1 MKKVLLV
8 LLLLCLCSCYT
19 VQASVGAEKGV
30 INVNTT
36 ANTEIAP
43 DVAEI
48 SFAVTTSDI
57 KSMQKATLANKEI
70 SDKVYAELKS
80 MIDTKNGDY
89 IKTSDF
95 SANPIYSYTNSKK
108 NFEKYEPL
116 DVEVVTVDMDRFGYY
131 AIIKYGDEVQK
142 KHIPISDEEADRL
155 YTEMKYDMENANRET
170 PILINVRKDKKDN
183 LYSQEE
189 YDRMSTKENPDA
201 LFYTIILI
209 VSMIIVVKTSLKKDK

>member
-1 MKKVLLV
+1 MNKK
-8 LLLLCLCSCYT
+8 SNIIYFF
-19 VQASVGAEKGV
+19 
-30 INVNTT
+30 I
-36 ANTEIAP
+36 
-43 DVAEI
+43 
-48 SFAVTTSDI
+48 
-57 KSMQKATLANKEI
+57 TLALLSIFTLGKWNVDASNLI
-70 SDKVYAELKS
+70 
-80 MIDTKNGDY
+80 
-89 IKTSDF
+89 
-95 SANPIYSYTNSKK
+95 K

-209 VSMIIVVKTSLKKDK
+209 VSMVIVVKTSLKKR